1 MLLALHRASARTYC
15 TPTAAPKGFQSL
27 IGRFFSRKASK
38 FDAEYLRKN
47 IANYTQL
54 SPVSQLKK
62 TVHQY
67 PNVACYVHRG
77 ITRSWIQVDKRI
89 RRLASALTLLGITKN
104 DVVSIIAP
112 NSPSIFEAHFAVPS
126 TGAIL
131 HSLNTRSDAKTI
143 AFQLEHAETKF
154 LLVDTE
160 HTAVVRSALAMMGNS
175 HSISIIQI
183 HDDPLYPLSGKLL
196 LPPLSNR

>member
-1 MLLALHRASARTYC
+1 MVLAVRHAYARKYC
-15 TPTAAPKGFQSL
+15 TPKATLHGLQNLS
-27 IGRFFSRKASK
+27 GRFFSRQANK
-38 FDAEYLRKN
+38 FDADYLGKSN
-47 IANYTQL
+47 ANYTQL

-67 PNVACYVHRG
+67 PNVVCYVHG
-77 ITRSWIQVDKRI
+77 DITRSWIQVEKRI
-89 RRLASALTLLGITKN
+89 KRLASALALLGIAKS

-112 NSPSIFEAHFAVPS
+112 NSPSIFEAHFAVPA
-126 TGAIL
+126 TGAVL

-143 AFQLEHAETKF
+143 AFQLKHAETKL

-160 HTAVVRSALAMMGNS
+160 HAAVVENALAMMGNS

-183 HDDPLYPLSGKLL
+183 HDDPLYPMSGKLYFL
-196 LPPLSNR
+196 RLHNR

>member
-1 MLLALHRASARTYC
+1 MVLAFHHAYARTCC
-15 TPTAAPKGFQSL
+15 TPKATLHGLQSL
-27 IGRFFSRKASK
+27 SERFFSRQANK
-38 FDAEYLRKN
+38 FDADYLGKN
-47 IANYTQL
+47 TANYTQL

-67 PNVACYVHRG
+67 PNVACYVHG
-77 ITRSWIQVDKRI
+77 DITRSWIQVDKRI
-89 RRLASALTLLGITKN
+89 KRLASALVLLGITKS

-143 AFQLEHAETKF
+143 AFQLEHAETKL

-160 HTAVVRSALAMMGNS
+160 HAAVVKSALAMMGDS

-183 HDDPLYPLSGKLL
+183 HDDPLYPMSGKNYF
-196 LPPLSNR
+196 PQLSNR

>member
-1 MLLALHRASARTYC
+1 MVRALHHAYARTHC
-15 TPTAAPKGFQSL
+15 TPKATLNGFQSFSE
-27 IGRFFSRKASK
+27 RFFSRQTNK
-38 FDAEYLRKN
+38 FDADYLGKN
-47 IANYTQL
+47 NANYTQL

-62 TVHQY
+62 TVNQY
-67 PNVACYVHRG
+67 PNVACYVHG
-77 ITRSWIQVDKRI
+77 DVTRSWIQVDNRI
-89 RRLASALTLLGITKN
+89 KRLASALTHLGITKS

-143 AFQLEHAETKF
+143 AFQLKHAETKL

-160 HTAVVRSALAMMGNS
+160 HVAVVESALAMMGDS
-175 HSISIIQI
+175 RSISIIQI
-183 HDDPLYPLSGKLL
+183 HDDPLYPMSGK
-196 LPPLSNR
+196 

>member
-1 MLLALHRASARTYC
+1 MALHYVSARAQRTLIA
-15 TPTAAPKGFQSL
+15 TPDRLLSFTMRHFAQQ
-27 IGRFFSRKASK
+27 INK
-38 FDAEYLRKN
+38 FDAEYLGKN
-47 IANYTQL
+47 NANYTQL

-67 PNVACYVHRG
+67 PNVACYVHNNV
-77 ITRSWIQVDKRI
+77 IRSWIQVDRRI
-89 RRLASALTLLGITKN
+89 KRLASALALLGITKS

-126 TGAIL
+126 TGAVL

-143 AFQLEHAETKF
+143 AFQLEHAETKL

-160 HTAVVRSALAMMGNS
+160 YAAVVESALALMNNS
-175 HSISIIQI
+175 QKIKIVQI
-183 HDDPLYPLSGKLL
+183 LDDPLYPTSGKFIS
-196 LPPLSNR
+196 LSPIN